1 MDNPLLQRIL
11 LHTYTK
17 SDFYRTLDVAQEYLE
32 HAFYNTDDTDDTE
45 HVERLVRYAE
55 SQGDVLVAERLQA
68 WGEPVL
74 SLFTRENLYEKL
86 KELRE
91 AFEGLPEMVLYT
103 PVQFG
108 KEEVTTVGT
117 WCRENLDRN
126 IVLSMHV
133 EQSVVGGCAFVWN
146 GTYHD
151 FSLDYF
157 LNKKQGEI
165 THLIRSNNVRS

>member
-32 HAFYNTDDTDDTE
+32 HAFYNTDDSDDSNHTE
-45 HVERLVRYAE
+45 RIVRYAE
-55 SQGDVLVAERLQA
+55 TQGDVLVAERLKE

-74 SLFTRENLYEKL
+74 SVFTRENLYEKL
-86 KELRE
+86 KDLKED
-91 AFEGLPEMVLYT
+91 FEGLPEIVLYA

-108 KEEVTTVGT
+108 KEEVVTIGA
-117 WCRENLDRN
+117 WCRENLDRS
-126 IVLSMHV
+126 IVMNMQV
-133 EQSVVGGCAFVWN
+133 DTTVVGGCAFVWD
-146 GTYHD
+146 GTYYD

-157 LNKKQGEI
+157 FEKKKGDI
-165 THLIRSNNVRS
+165 THLIRSSDAHS